1 MSRKG
6 ELEKISEAYKQI
18 VVNELNLGPAA
29 ETTNMVPSNNTPTVL
44 KLNKKS
50 CGCENAEDCIKCK
63 NSENCEDCS
72 KITPVETSAGSGES
86 EADMAKNELYKIHN
100 GSKALYNLLKDDQNL
115 EPWVFSKIT
124 LAASYIE
131 SVKNYLEYNKFRKDG
146 EFDSDENS
154 HELKIVSKIRDMLY
168 GEGKEVLESVLR
180 QTIFNLEALNAINE
194 SGNKGSTPSAN

>member
-6 ELEKISEAYKQI
+6 ELEKISEAYTQI

-29 ETTNMVPSNNTPTVL
+29 ETTNMVPSNNTPTVI

-50 CGCENAEDCIKCK
+50 CGCENAE
-63 NSENCEDCS
+63 NAENCEDCS
-72 KITPVETSAGSGES
+72 KITPVEPSTSSGES

-100 GSKALYNLLKDDQNL
+100 GSKALYNLLKDNQDL

-146 EFDSDENS
+146 EFDADENS

-194 SGNKGSTPSAN
+194 SGNKGSAPTAN